1 MKKIFIGI
9 DFSKE
14 KFDATA
20 IFAANQLS
28 QCAKSLHQTFK
39 NTREGFKK
47 FMAWV
52 AGIAPEIKAEEILFC
67 GENTGIY
74 SELIS
79 TLLDAEG
86 YTMWLESA
94 LQIKRSMGIQRVKSD
109 KADSAVIAEYAM
121 RFQDKAVAYKPLKES
136 LKALHEIFK
145 YRAHLVREKQALTI
159 RSKEKL
165 LTDMKL
171 SKSLK
176 FMRDSSEMI
185 VRRIDKEIKKCDKLM
200 KETIEEDE
208 ELKAN
213 FEIVTSIKGVALQ
226 NAAVLLVVT
235 NNFKRFDFNARKLAC
250 YYGVAPFGKESG
262 SSVHTTPHTSC
273 FADCQIK
280 ALLSEAAKCAVIYC
294 DELKEYYQ
302 RLIARGKKHMVA
314 LNNVKNKL
322 LHMIVAMV
330 KSGHKYEKNHKA
342 QLALQYAKSN
352 N

>member
-20 IFAANQLS
+20 IFAENLS
-28 QCAKSLHQTFK
+28 TQSTKSLHQTFK

-52 AGIAPEIKAEEILFC
+52 AEMAPEVKPEDILVC

-94 LQIKRSMGIQRVKSD
+94 LKIKRSMGLQRLKSD

-121 RFQDKAVAYKPLKES
+121 RFQDKAVAYKPLKPS
-136 LKALHEIFK
+136 LKALNEIFK
-145 YRAHLVREKQALTI
+145 QRAYLVRIKKGMQVRA
-159 RSKEKL
+159 KEKCS
-165 LTDMKL
+165 TEMEMDSAMKFIQ
-171 SKSLK
+171 KSAARVVK
-176 FMRDSSEMI
+176 QVDA
-185 VRRIDKEIKKCDKLM
+185 EIKNCDKRM
-200 KETIEEDE
+200 QKIIDSDE
-208 ELKAN
+208 ELKAT

-226 NAAVLLVVT
+226 NGTVLLVVT
-235 NNFKRFDFNARKLAC
+235 NNFKNFDFNARKLAC
-250 YYGVAPFGKESG
+250 YYGVAPFGKDSG
-262 SSVHTTPHTSC
+262 TSVHVKPHTSC
-273 FADCQIK
+273 FADTQIK
-280 ALLSEAAKCAVIYC
+280 SLLSEAARCAVVHC
-294 DELKEYYQ
+294 TELKQYYQ
-302 RLIARGKKHMVA
+302 RLIARGKKKMVA
-314 LNNVKNKL
+314 LNNVKNKM

-330 KSGHKYEKNHKA
+330 KSGQKYNPNHKA
-342 QLALQYAKSN
+342 QLALQYEISN